1 MEADRVRRADG
12 SGYEESD
19 FQGSGDGD
27 YYADEGN
34 GEINY
39 PVFKKLLDR
48 QADGG
53 ADAVVVAGTTGE
65 NATLDDDEHLELVEF
80 AVKEIA
86 GRIPV
91 IAGAGSNNTAH
102 AVWMSQECEKI
113 GVDGLLHVTPYY
125 NKTSQEGLDRHFRA
139 CAQATGLPVI
149 LYNVPS
155 RTGVNI
161 LPETYQRLSEIDSI
175 VGCKEASGNFS
186 QIAGIAALCGENLTI
201 YTGNDDQ
208 ITTALALG
216 AQGVISVVGNLLPR
230 ETHDICQAYFDGNCE
245 ESKRLQLKYLE
256 LMQALFMDVN
266 PIPVK
271 QAMRAMGYDVG
282 ECRLPLCDMDS
293 VKTERLLQVLRDY
306 GLVEKSVKE

>member
-1 MEADRVRRADG
+1 MTA
-12 SGYEESD
+12 
-19 FQGSGDGD
+19 
-27 YYADEGN
+27 
-34 GEINY
+34 
-39 PVFKKLLDR
+39 
-48 QADGG
+48 
-53 ADAVVVAGTTGE
+53 GE

-91 IAGAGSNNTAH
+91 IAGAGSNNTTH

-125 NKTSQEGLDRHFRA
+125 NKTSQEGLYRHFRA

-161 LPETYQRLSEIDSI
+161 LPETYRRLSEIDSI

-293 VKTERLLQVLRDY
+293 VKTERLLQVLGDY
-306 GLVEKSVKE
+306 GLVEESVKE

>member
-1 MEADRVRRADG
+1 MKKVIFRGVGTAIITPMKED
-12 SGYEESD
+12 
-19 FQGSGDGD
+19 
-27 YYADEGN
+27 

-91 IAGAGSNNTAH
+91 IAGSGSNNTAH

-125 NKTSQEGLDRHFRA
+125 NKTSQEGLYRHFRA

-161 LPETYQRLSEIDSI
+161 LPETYRRLSEIDSI

-293 VKTERLLQVLRDY
+293 VKTERLLQVLGDY
-306 GLVEKSVKE
+306 GLVEESVKE

>member
-1 MEADRVRRADG
+1 MKED
-12 SGYEESD
+12 
-19 FQGSGDGD
+19 
-27 YYADEGN
+27 

-48 QADGG
+48 QVDGG

-125 NKTSQEGLDRHFRA
+125 NKTSQEGLYRHFRA

-161 LPETYQRLSEIDSI
+161 LPETYRRLSEIDSI

-293 VKTERLLQVLRDY
+293 VKTERLLQVLGDY
-306 GLVEKSVKE
+306 GLVEESVKE

>member
-1 MEADRVRRADG
+1 MKKVIFRGVGTAIITPMKED
-12 SGYEESD
+12 
-19 FQGSGDGD
+19 
-27 YYADEGN
+27 

-48 QADGG
+48 QVDGG

-65 NATLDDDEHLELVEF
+65 NATLDDDEHLKLVEF

-102 AVWMSQECEKI
+102 AVWMSQECENI

-125 NKTSQEGLDRHFRA
+125 NKTSQEGLYRHFRA

-161 LPETYQRLSEIDSI
+161 LPETYRRLSEIDSI

-306 GLVEKSVKE
+306 GLVEERVKE

>member
-1 MEADRVRRADG
+1 MKKVIFRGVGTAIITPMKED
-12 SGYEESD
+12 
-19 FQGSGDGD
+19 
-27 YYADEGN
+27 

-48 QADGG
+48 QVDGG

-125 NKTSQEGLDRHFRA
+125 NKTSQEGLYRHFRA
-139 CAQATGLPVI
+139 CAGLPVI

-161 LPETYQRLSEIDSI
+161 LPETYRRLSEIDSI

-293 VKTERLLQVLRDY
+293 VKTERLLQVLGDY
-306 GLVEKSVKE
+306 GLVEESVKE

>member
-1 MEADRVRRADG
+1 MGADMKKVIFRGVGTAIITPMK
-12 SGYEESD
+12 E
-19 FQGSGDGD
+19 
-27 YYADEGN
+27 N

-65 NATLDDDEHLELVEF
+65 NATLAADEHLELVEF

-125 NKTSQEGLDRHFRA
+125 NKTSQEGLYRHFRA

-161 LPETYQRLSEIDSI
+161 LPETYRRLSEIDSI
-175 VGCKEASGNFS
+175 AGCKEASGNFS

-306 GLVEKSVKE
+306 GLVEESVKE

>member
-1 MEADRVRRADG
+1 MGTAIITPMKE
-12 SGYEESD
+12 
-19 FQGSGDGD
+19 
-27 YYADEGN
+27 N

-80 AVKEIA
+80 AVKEID

-125 NKTSQEGLDRHFRA
+125 NKTSQEGLYRHFRA

-161 LPETYQRLSEIDSI
+161 LPETYRRLSEIDSI

-293 VKTERLLQVLRDY
+293 VKTERLLQVLGDY
-306 GLVEKSVKE
+306 GLVEESVKE

>member
-1 MEADRVRRADG
+1 MGADMKKVIFRGVGTAIITPMK
-12 SGYEESD
+12 E
-19 FQGSGDGD
+19 
-27 YYADEGN
+27 N

-53 ADAVVVAGTTGE
+53 AGAVVGAGTTGE

-80 AVKEIA
+80 AVKEID

-125 NKTSQEGLDRHFRA
+125 NKTSQEGLYRHFRA

-161 LPETYQRLSEIDSI
+161 LPETYRRLSEIDSI

-306 GLVEKSVKE
+306 GLVEESVKE

>member
-1 MEADRVRRADG
+1 MKKVIFRGVGTAIITPMKED
-12 SGYEESD
+12 
-19 FQGSGDGD
+19 
-27 YYADEGN
+27 

-125 NKTSQEGLDRHFRA
+125 NKTSQEGLYRHFRA

-161 LPETYQRLSEIDSI
+161 LPETYRRLSEIDSI

-256 LMQALFMDVN
+256 LMQAMFMDVN

-293 VKTERLLQVLRDY
+293 VKTERLLQVLGDY
-306 GLVEKSVKE
+306 GLVEESVKE

>member
-1 MEADRVRRADG
+1 MKKVIFRGVGTAIITPMKE
-12 SGYEESD
+12 
-19 FQGSGDGD
+19 
-27 YYADEGN
+27 N

-80 AVKEIA
+80 AVKEID

-125 NKTSQEGLDRHFRA
+125 NKTSQEGLYRHFRA

-161 LPETYQRLSEIDSI
+161 LPETYRRLSEIDSI

-186 QIAGIAALCGENLTI
+186 QIAGLAAPWGEHLTI

-306 GLVEKSVKE
+306 GLVEESVKE

>member
-1 MEADRVRRADG
+1 M
-12 SGYEESD
+12 
-19 FQGSGDGD
+19 
-27 YYADEGN
+27 
-34 GEINY
+34 
-39 PVFKKLLDR
+39 FKKLLDR

-80 AVKEIA
+80 AVKEID

-125 NKTSQEGLDRHFRA
+125 NKTSQEGLYRHFRA

-161 LPETYQRLSEIDSI
+161 LPETYRRLSEIDSI

-306 GLVEKSVKE
+306 GLVEESVKE